1 MNNFTPKTSID
12 EYIDKSELNARIY
25 QILLYLQDSK
35 ENGRYK
41 LKRQPLEIFNQA
53 YAICEELQKVK
64 HPEETAVPIWDRLRN
79 RLRNSFLSYETSVIF
94 SCVFVL
100 LSFTSKD
107 NPNMRYFLN
116 RIGQKIDS
124 IYFQEFEPLLK
135 EELTYITA
143 LPASFEF
150 LKSEADRI
158 QDLDKRELYYADYLT
173 RFKQAKSKGN
183 ILQQIN
189 DEIELI
195 KRTKELSNIEKP
207 AATVE
212 KETPD
217 VASIKVRSV
226 VILELLKKLQLGTA
240 QNDLT
245 KICKLIAFLT
255 GNSYDRI
262 YNELQKGVFFSNYHK
277 KEIQEA
283 NKLLAELNTSI
294 SIDKDRKY

>member
-1 MNNFTPKTSID
+1 MNNYAPKTTID
-12 EYIDKSELNARIY
+12 EYIDKSELNSRIY
-25 QILLYLQDSK
+25 QILLYLQDSTA
-35 ENGRYK
+35 NGRHK

-53 YAICEELQKVK
+53 YVICEELKKVK
-64 HPEETAVPIWDRLRN
+64 HPEETVVPIWD

-94 SCVFVL
+94 SCVFVI
-100 LSFTSKD
+100 LSFTSKG
-107 NPNMRYFLN
+107 NPNMKYFLN
-116 RIGQKIDS
+116 RIKQKIDS

-150 LKSEADRI
+150 LKSEADKI
-158 QDLDKRELYYADYLT
+158 PDLDKRELYYTDYLT

-195 KRTKELSNIEKP
+195 KRTKELSNTEKP
-207 AATVE
+207 AVATD
-212 KETPD
+212 KENTD

-226 VILELLKKLQLGTA
+226 VILELLKKMQLGTA
-240 QNDLT
+240 HNDLS

-255 GNSYDRI
+255 GNSYNSI
-262 YNELQKGVFFSNYHK
+262 YNEMQKGVYFSNFHSK
-277 KEIQEA
+277 QIDEA
-283 NKLLAELNTSI
+283 NKILAELNSSI
-294 SIDKDRKY
+294 SIDKNKQY